1 MPSLLPSARVD
12 AASGARGST
21 MSGWRR
27 PPTPAVTSPFSA
39 HILAPG
45 PRISVAFGA
54 RRSLRILAA
63 VAGYGRAEAPGGKNG
78 APGGNRTPDIQIR
91 SLTLYPTELRAR
103 RALTLHPDAAR
114 QRGSG
119 EIT

>member
-27 PPTPAVTSPFSA
+27 RPTPAVTSPFSA

-54 RRSLRILAA
+54 TEPAESCRGGQIR
-63 VAGYGRAEAPGGKNG
+63 AGGSPDGKNG

-103 RALTLHPDAAR
+103 VAILTGYGWR
-114 QRGSG
+114 V
-119 EIT
+119 